1 MARISKS
8 PEERKKELLYAA
20 QELFFKKGFENCSVS
35 DIVKS
40 IGVAQGT
47 FYYYFDS
54 KDSILDALVLQYADM
69 LAEKLEIIMA
79 LKELSPIEKM
89 AKMLKTRG
97 EFLSSSGSKIGSLI
111 YGSSTDSINKKHISI
126 IQERL
131 KPYILKVFM
140 EGNERGLIKL
150 DYPEE
155 IMELLFFMGNQIL
168 FAVNSGAPLEIVER
182 KIKAFGEAV
191 LKILS
196 IPEGININFFDDL
209 KYIKKE
215 GE

>member
-1 MARISKS
+1 MQNNIQIDKRCQLTNTWLQIQFQDDITADLGNIIPYPHHHYFKNNKPVYCWLISGWFSEPKAIAYLNDIIAR
-8 PEERKKELLYAA
+8 
-20 QELFFKKGFENCSVS
+20 FKITYIDRCKYL
-35 DIVKS
+35 KH
-40 IGVAQGT
+40 
-47 FYYYFDS
+47 S
-54 KDSILDALVLQYADM
+54 KDS
-69 LAEKLEIIMA
+69 E
-79 LKELSPIEKM
+79 
-89 AKMLKTRG
+89 
-97 EFLSSSGSKIGSLI
+97 SSI
-111 YGSSTDSINKKHISI
+111 
-126 IQERL
+126 

>member
-1 MARISKS
+1 
-8 PEERKKELLYAA
+8 
-20 QELFFKKGFENCSVS
+20 
-35 DIVKS
+35 
-40 IGVAQGT
+40 
-47 FYYYFDS
+47 
-54 KDSILDALVLQYADM
+54 
-69 LAEKLEIIMA
+69 
-79 LKELSPIEKM
+79 
-89 AKMLKTRG
+89 MLKTRG